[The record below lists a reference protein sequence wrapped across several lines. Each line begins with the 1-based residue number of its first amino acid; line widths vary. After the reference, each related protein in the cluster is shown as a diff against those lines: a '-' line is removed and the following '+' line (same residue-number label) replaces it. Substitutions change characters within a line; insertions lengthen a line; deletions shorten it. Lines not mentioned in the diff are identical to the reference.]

1 MIRFEP
7 KTKLSEKKE
16 ENRFKQ
22 VKDAAIAKRKK
33 SEIAPDAKPKKA

>member
-7 KTKLSEKKE
+7 KTKLPEKKE

-22 VKDAAIAKRKK
+22 VKDAAIEKRKE
-33 SEIAPDAKPKKA
+33 SEITLDVKPKKA